1 MSFASFV
8 DDIANALNRG
18 IREVVDSE
26 IIPKAVGKVT
36 RLGLNVGKVGGKVG
50 WKVGTSTINKGLAGA
65 NFIKDN
71 YDDIAKGLKKVGNG
85 VFDEATEWVH
95 AAGGVAQKVDDWFL
109 KPATLDKSLIGRS
122 FNKRGLALV
131 AVGATAVQGG
141 KATAQYIQDRQG
153 QNDGQ
158 LYRPT
163 TQMSTPYMLSEQMA
177 YSQHGRSFADNAG
190 ATGDLVFALNN
201 MRHG

>member
-8 DDIANALNRG
+8 SKLSDAVNDG
-18 IREVVDSE
+18 IRTISNSGV
-26 IIPKAVGKVT
+26 IPKTVGKVT
-36 RLGLNVGKVGGKVG
+36 RAGLEVGKTAGNVGFKVGMGA
-50 WKVGTSTINKGLAGA
+50 INKTLDSA

-71 YDDIAKGLKKVGNG
+71 KDAIIGGAKAIGKSVAL
-85 VFDEATEWVH
+85 EANEF
-95 AAGGVAQKVDDWFL
+95 AQAGIGVAGTIDKMFL
-109 KPATLDKSLIGRS
+109 KSATLDRSIIGRK
-122 FNKRGLALV
+122 FNGPGLALI
-131 AVGATAVQGG
+131 AVGATAMQGG
-141 KATAQYIQDRQG
+141 RDVKQYLDSRQG

-163 TQMSTPYMLSEQMA
+163 TQISTPYQISEQMA
-177 YSQHGRSFADNAG
+177 YGSHGRSFADNAG